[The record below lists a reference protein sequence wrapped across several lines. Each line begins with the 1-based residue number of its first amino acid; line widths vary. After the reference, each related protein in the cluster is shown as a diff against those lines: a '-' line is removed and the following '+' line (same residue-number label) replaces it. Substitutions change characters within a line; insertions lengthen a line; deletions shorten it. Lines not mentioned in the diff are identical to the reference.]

1 MFANPFGRLCCKGLP
16 AEVTAQL
23 FQLILGGLNW
33 SSTLETHDDLR
44 SLGIDLSPCA
54 FRATGPT
61 FKVLMR
67 TGNDFG
73 PLDLSGRRP
82 TFPALALLLFR
93 ALFCG
98 CFGVAGGRGGP
109 RRLEHLLNQ
118 FIELLGVSKLGV
130 DLVD

>member
-1 MFANPFGRLCCKGLP
+1 
-16 AEVTAQL
+16 
-23 FQLILGGLNW
+23 
-33 SSTLETHDDLR
+33 
-44 SLGIDLSPCA
+44 
-54 FRATGPT
+54 
-61 FKVLMR
+61 MR